1 VSVRAAGF
9 TLIELIA
16 VLVMIGLLLAFSPMV
31 LDFLVAEKELDSE
44 VTRIATIVD
53 LVKTQAV
60 LDQAKYA
67 LHYDTEKHRYA
78 IQTPD
83 EVTQETDDP
92 AAVPVTVLVLD
103 EDVEIESLDWHQ
115 LPDGITLEFFE
126 GRKQLRGSFAVTFS
140 PTGTV
145 PFHTLILE
153 SNRISS
159 LEEEDRTRTLK
170 VGFTGL
176 VSFAHGRVIEE
187 FKLSEAELG
196 R

>member
-1 VSVRAAGF
+1 VRAAGF

-44 VTRIATIVD
+44 VTRLATLVD

-83 EVTQETDDP
+83 EVTQETNDP
-92 AAVPVTVLVLD
+92 DAVPVTVLVLD
-103 EDVEIESLDWHQ
+103 EDVEAESLDWHQ

-159 LEEEDRTRTLK
+159 LDEEDRTRTLR

-176 VSFAHGRVIEE
+176 VSFARGRVIEE

>member
-1 VSVRAAGF
+1 VRAAGF

-16 VLVMIGLLLAFSPMV
+16 VLVMIGLLLAFSPLV

-44 VTRIATIVD
+44 VTRLATLVD

-67 LHYDTEKHRYA
+67 IHYDTENHRYA

-83 EVTQETDDP
+83 EVEQELNDP
-92 AAVPVTVLVLD
+92 DAEPVTVLVLD
-103 EDVEIESLDWHQ
+103 EQISEEELDWHR
-115 LPDGITLEFFE
+115 LPEGVTLEFYE
-126 GRKQLRGSFAVTFS
+126 GRKQLKGTFAVTFS

-145 PFHTLILE
+145 PFHTLVME

-159 LEEEDRTRTLK
+159 LEEEDRTRTIK
-170 VGFTGL
+170 VTFTGL
-176 VSFAHGRVIEE
+176 VSFARGRVVDD
-187 FKLSEAELG
+187 FKLTEAEIG

>member
-1 VSVRAAGF
+1 VRAAGF

-16 VLVMIGLLLAFSPMV
+16 VLVMIGLLLAFSPLV

-44 VTRIATIVD
+44 VTRLATLVD

-67 LHYDTEKHRYA
+67 IHYDTENHRYA

-83 EVTQETDDP
+83 EVEQEFNDP
-92 AAVPVTVLVLD
+92 DAEPVTVLVLD
-103 EDVEIESLDWHQ
+103 EQISEEELDWHR
-115 LPDGITLEFFE
+115 LPEGVTLEFYE
-126 GRKQLRGSFAVTFS
+126 GRKQLKGTFAVTFS

-145 PFHTLILE
+145 PFHTLVME

-159 LEEEDRTRTLK
+159 LDEEDRTRTIK
-170 VGFTGL
+170 VTFTGL
-176 VSFAHGRVIEE
+176 VSFARGRVVDD
-187 FKLSEAELG
+187 FKLTEAEIG

>member
-1 VSVRAAGF
+1 MSVRAAGF

-16 VLVMIGLLLAFSPMV
+16 VLVMVGLLLAFSPLV

-44 VTRIATIVD
+44 VTRLATLVD

-60 LDQAKYA
+60 LDQAKWA
-67 LHYDTEKHRYA
+67 LHYDTENHRYA
-78 IQTPD
+78 VQPPD

-92 AAVPVTVLVLD
+92 DAEPVTVLVLD
-103 EDVEIESLDWHQ
+103 EEVDDETLDWHR

-126 GRKQLRGSFAVTFS
+126 GRNQIRGKLAVTFS

-145 PFHTLILE
+145 PFHTLIME

-170 VGFTGL
+170 VSFTGL
-176 VSFAHGRVIEE
+176 VSFARGRVVEE

>member
-1 VSVRAAGF
+1 MRAAGF
-9 TLIELIA
+9 TLIELIV
-16 VLVMIGLLLAFSPMV
+16 VLVVIGLLLAFSPLA

-44 VTRIATIVD
+44 VTRLATLVD

-67 LHYDTEKHRYA
+67 MHYDTENHRYA
-78 IQTPD
+78 IQPPD

-92 AAVPVTVLVLD
+92 DAEPVKVLVLD
-103 EDVEIESLDWHQ
+103 EEVDTATLDWHQ
-115 LPDGITLEFFE
+115 LPDGITLEFYE
-126 GRKQLRGSFAVTFS
+126 GRKQLRGAFAVTFS

-145 PFHTLILE
+145 PFHTLVME

-159 LEEEDRTRTLK
+159 LEEEDRTRTVK
-170 VGFTGL
+170 VSFTGL
-176 VSFAHGRVIEE
+176 VSFARGRVVEE
-187 FKLSEAELG
+187 FKRSEAELG

>member
-1 VSVRAAGF
+1 
-9 TLIELIA
+9 
-16 VLVMIGLLLAFSPMV
+16 
-31 LDFLVAEKELDSE
+31 DFLVAEKELDSE
-44 VTRIATIVD
+44 VTRLATLVD

-67 LHYDTEKHRYA
+67 MHYDTEKHRYA
-78 IQTPD
+78 VQPPD
-83 EVTQETDDP
+83 EVTQDTHDP
-92 AAVPVTVLVLD
+92 DAEPVTVLVLD
-103 EDVEIESLDWHQ
+103 EEIDDEKLDWHR

-126 GRKQLRGSFAVTFS
+126 GRKQLRGTFAVTFS

-145 PFHTLILE
+145 PFHTLIME
-153 SNRISS
+153 SNRVSS
-159 LEEEDRTRTLK
+159 LEEEDRTRTIK

-176 VSFAHGRVIEE
+176 VSFARGRVVEE